1 MRPHDPLVRTFKE
14 GDSPLARY
22 VAQPVL
28 AFAKWESSSGV
39 AMVLA
44 TATALVW
51 ANVSWHT
58 YDEFWHHPIALSIG
72 SWQMYPLDLTHF
84 VNDGLMAVFFFV
96 VGIEIKRAVS
106 AGGELNSVRRAA
118 LPAIAALGGM
128 VVPALLYFVLNTGGE
143 AARGWGIPMATD
155 IAFAAGIV
163 ALLGTKVHPS
173 LKLFLLTLAIVDD
186 IGAITVIAIFYSDNI
201 KLNWLLAAVGGLV
214 LIRVAQLLRIWWYPV
229 YFAIGFLTW
238 YCTLE
243 SGVHATIA
251 GVAIGFM
258 TPARALVSRRAAVE
272 SAVAMEVSPT
282 EEQLRKTA
290 FVFRESMPL
299 TEHLEY
305 ALHPFTALVF
315 VPTFA
320 LANAGLQLSGSA
332 MSDALTSTAA
342 WGIVIGLVVGKP
354 LGIAG
359 FTYVATRF
367 GFVLPGDARWPQFM
381 GIAFAAG
388 IGFTV
393 SFFVATLAFTEEA
406 ITQSAKVGIL
416 FASAVAAFVAL
427 AMLNRVSE
435 THPHAT
441 GRGWLNVDRERDAS
455 EGEEFAFIPPGTTP
469 AELGGEAVEVSTT
482 ASAGVDD
489 DSNWAVRATD
499 ASAGDDAGDA
509 SAGDASLADD
519 SAGDASLRATRHPL
533 IDSPPSPWRVLIIP
547 GDDAAPEAMAATM
560 SVLEALEVP
569 IVYHQVPTGRDLERL
584 APDERDQLV
593 ASQIDTCDTVLFGAS
608 NGITPG
614 AALMRWGKQTYA
626 NVRPVRW
633 RPGYRSPLAD
643 PSSVDY
649 VIVRENLED
658 MYVGIMGDAA
668 DLLAGVTA
676 DARSRVPAGAQQGRF
691 AAKIITR
698 PGTEQVTRFACE
710 LALSRR
716 GHLTV
721 SAKTNMLP
729 ATDRYFCDI
738 AREVAQEYA
747 GLTFSEYI
755 VDDMAHR
762 LVASPAEI
770 DVLLLPN
777 LYGDVLSDAAAGTI
791 GGMGLAP
798 SGCFGDH
805 FAYFEPAH
813 GTAPDIAGQ
822 ERVNPTATLLSA
834 VMMLRYLGYDEVAT
848 RLDKAITSVYARGA
862 HLTPDQGGTAST
874 SEFANAVLSDLA

>member
-44 TATALVW
+44 TVTALVW
-51 ANVSWHT
+51 ANVSWVT
-58 YDEFWHHPIALSIG
+58 YDEFWHHPITLSIG
-72 SWQMYPLDLTHF
+72 SWEMYPLDLTHF

-96 VGIEIKRAVS
+96 VGIEIKRAIS

-128 VVPALLYFVLNTGGE
+128 VVPALLYFMLNTGGD

-201 KLNWLLAAVGGLV
+201 NLRWLLAAVAGLA

-229 YFAIGFLTW
+229 YFAIGFATW

-332 MSDALTSTAA
+332 IGDALTSSAA
-342 WGIVIGLVVGKP
+342 WGIVIGLVIGKP

-367 GFVLPGDARWPQFM
+367 GFVLPGDARWPQFL
-381 GIAFAAG
+381 GISFAAG

-393 SFFVATLAFTEEA
+393 SFFVATLAFTNDE

-427 AMLNRVSE
+427 LMLNRVTD
-435 THPHAT
+435 THPHSA
-441 GRGWLNVDRERDAS
+441 GRGWLAVDRDDEGA
-455 EGEEFAFIPPGTTP
+455 EGEQFAFIPPGTSP
-469 AELGGEAVEVSTT
+469 AELSGQAMEVSTT

-499 ASAGDDAGDA
+499 GSVGASAQPAGAAAAQSDTVA
-509 SAGDASLADD
+509 FP
-519 SAGDASLRATRHPL
+519 RTTHHPL
-533 IDSPPSPWRVLIIP
+533 VDDPPSPWRVLVIP
-547 GDDAAPEAMAATM
+547 GDDAAPEAMDATM
-560 SVLEALEVP
+560 SVLEALAVP
-569 IVYHQVPTGRDLERL
+569 IVYHEVPTGRDLVRM
-584 APDERDQLV
+584 APDERSELV
-593 ASQIDTCDTVLFGAS
+593 SAQIDTCDTVLFGAS
-608 NGITPG
+608 NGVTPG

-633 RPGYRSPLAD
+633 RPGYRSPLAEPAD
-643 PSSVDY
+643 VDY

-658 MYVGIMGDAA
+658 MYVGVMGDAR
-668 DLLAGVTA
+668 DLLTGVGVDPRARLPA
-676 DARSRVPAGAQQGRF
+676 DAEEGRF

-698 PGTEQVTRFACE
+698 GGTEQVTRFACE

-729 ATDRYFCDI
+729 ATDRYFCDV

-747 GLTFSEYI
+747 GVTFSEYI
-755 VDDMAHR
+755 VDDMAQR
-762 LVASPAEI
+762 LVTSPAEL

-822 ERVNPTATLLSA
+822 ERVNPTATMLSA
-834 VMMLRYLGYDEVAT
+834 VMMLRYLGYDAVAT
-848 RLDKAITSVYARGA
+848 TLDRAITSVYARGA

-874 SEFANAVLSDLA
+874 SGFANAVLAELD